1 MLFRVSLKLHKNTN
15 PASAPAII
23 SRLLRRE
30 SHLIYR
36 VHTDRA
42 MRSRILMENEFVW
55 VAIAIPEAY
64 EHKAVEV
71 PSKRVAERENEI
83 DLGESFF
90 RFIHQTTP
98 R

>member
-1 MLFRVSLKLHKNTN
+1 MHKHPN
-15 PASAPAII
+15 PAIAPAII
-23 SRLLRRE
+23 SRLLKVE
-30 SHLIYR
+30 SHLRYR
-36 VHTDRA
+36 VQADRA
-42 MRSRILMENEFVW
+42 TRIRTQKQKAFVW
-55 VAIAIPEAY
+55 AAIASPEAY

-83 DLGESFF
+83 DLGESSF